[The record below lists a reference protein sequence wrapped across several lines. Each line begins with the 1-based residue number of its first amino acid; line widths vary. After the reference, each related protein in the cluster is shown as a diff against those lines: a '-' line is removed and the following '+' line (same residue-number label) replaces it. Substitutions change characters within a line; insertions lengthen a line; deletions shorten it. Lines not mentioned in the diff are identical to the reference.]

1 MKKLGT
7 KLALTVGVAIASV
20 AAVAGELD
28 NLQGAWVMSGMDCT
42 DTFVKAGNGWNFKDR
57 TSSLNT
63 GLLIEGKKI
72 TGAGATCTIARIR
85 QKSDHLVAS
94 MGCADAIM
102 FNEVSVSFK
111 IIDSDHFQRFDPEF
125 PESAID
131 YQRCTQ

>member
-1 MKKLGT
+1 MNKFGT
-7 KLALTVGVAIASV
+7 RLALTVGVALASM
-20 AAVAGELD
+20 AAVANELD
-28 NLQGAWVMSGMDCT
+28 GLQGAWVMAGTDCT
-42 DTFVKAGNGWNFKDR
+42 DTFVKKGSGWDFKDR

-111 IIDSDHFQRFDPEF
+111 IIDADNFQRFDPEF
-125 PESAID
+125 PESAIG